1 MRTLFSDFAGMAP
14 TEMIALPPAGSH
26 RRYFRLRAGTVSA
39 IGAYND
45 DLRENRAFLTFTRH
59 FQTRGLHVP
68 ELYGVS
74 ADGQY
79 YLLAD
84 LGDIMLKTLVD
95 EKSSDFE
102 FPESVLPWYK
112 KALRELVQ
120 FQVSGH
126 EGLDY
131 LVCIPRDRFDKQS
144 MLWDLNHFKYFFLKV
159 SGIPFDEQK
168 LEDDFRNFTSFLEEA
183 GSDHFL
189 FRDFQS
195 RNIMI
200 SGSECYFIDYQGGR
214 RGALQYDPASLLFE
228 ARTNLPFRLRESL
241 LEYYLDELEKMIPLD
256 RDAFLRYYYPFV
268 LMRILQT
275 LGTYGLRGWVEKKA
289 LFMQSVPFAL
299 GNLRWLLENN
309 LIPDRFTQL
318 RDVVQRLASSEKL
331 QVKIPVTGDRLTVRI
346 TSFSY
351 RKTIPDDLTGNGGGF
366 VFDCR
371 GIQNPG
377 RIEEFRMLTG
387 LDEPVRTFLREKS
400 EMGSFLEDVYRMI
413 DRTVTTYISRNYH
426 HLQVSFGCT
435 GGRHRSVYA
444 AQSLADHLKQNDRVV
459 VELEHREIDQ
469 SL

>member
-1 MRTLFSDFAGMAP
+1 MDTGILRKLFSDFAGMEP

-84 LGDIMLKTLVD
+84 LGDTMLKTLVD
-95 EKSSDFE
+95 ENSSDFE

-112 KALRELVQ
+112 KALHELVR

-126 EGLDY
+126 EDLDY
-131 LVCIPRDRFDKQS
+131 SVCIPRDRFDKQS

-228 ARTNLPFRLRESL
+228 ARTNLPFRLRE
-241 LEYYLDELEKMIPLD
+241 
-256 RDAFLRYYYPFV
+256 
-268 LMRILQT
+268 
-275 LGTYGLRGWVEKKA
+275 
-289 LFMQSVPFAL
+289 
-299 GNLRWLLENN
+299 
-309 LIPDRFTQL
+309 
-318 RDVVQRLASSEKL
+318 
-331 QVKIPVTGDRLTVRI
+331 
-346 TSFSY
+346 
-351 RKTIPDDLTGNGGGF
+351 
-366 VFDCR
+366 
-371 GIQNPG
+371 
-377 RIEEFRMLTG
+377 
-387 LDEPVRTFLREKS
+387 
-400 EMGSFLEDVYRMI
+400 
-413 DRTVTTYISRNYH
+413 
-426 HLQVSFGCT
+426 
-435 GGRHRSVYA
+435 
-444 AQSLADHLKQNDRVV
+444 
-459 VELEHREIDQ
+459 
-469 SL
+469 